1 MLSSIPS
8 HVVEAAVRYDDV
20 DDDDGSVGQTRSG
33 LFTPIGTGVEDGT
46 PAPSDASTKGKE
58 APATPAK
65 EEASPSIISVD
76 QEEVQEVPDEV
87 IEPASREATP
97 IPVVDEAAT
106 PQAGSGQFS
115 PPKSGYMEPVPSPKP
130 KEAHPAADAEVDIPT
145 QPTLGP
151 ASDDENAEAETAPPQ
166 EPTEATPEAEQVV
179 DDSQPPEPAPADVS
193 SSKGPAPITRPFD
206 ELEGGDT
213 DADAE
218 TDADG
223 EADPDYVAGGDNSAF
238 FAEPDA
244 FKLMGSN
251 STVAPGPIKDDEPS
265 PLATPSSQEETKEE
279 LTEDIETVTIDSLSE
294 PPETNGPPE
303 APVQAEEPIMPEET
317 AAPEEAVEPE
327 KAVEPEQAV
336 ALEEP
341 FEPREPE
348 QPNGSKATPDTEEDA
363 ATVEAPDAEEQPST
377 SATTPVDSEP
387 SQTQKSRKRKRKSP
401 APALPPRVTR
411 SKASTTEAPRRT
423 RSQAKMVT
431 NGKGKQKA
439 KPASKTAPESVKD
452 DSTDIASSRAA
463 SVVVENKMLPT
474 PSGSASRAPSIA
486 STESVESL
494 APSAT
499 MEPPPPVDMR
509 PLFHSHTHSF
519 IHHHHHRP
527 AAPPSALAP
536 PITLSQPSAHSRT
549 SSSAIEVQSTSA
561 SLQQT
566 PRKLRAPSVSSP
578 VTRSNCKFHK
588 ISLPREEGGPRV
600 SFIVP
605 GCSLGDGELMSSQEI
620 VDHGFATFDDHG
632 RMIPDIESLD
642 FNSYLIGVLRQLV
655 GVDLLR
661 EQEVFYLPN
670 PGERVSKKPGNK
682 PALDKGKRPRQSISV
697 IDYAALHDPKS
708 PRSPVASASQSR
720 SHRRSVTPSVHSRV
734 TGSYGDAASVTGSS
748 ARPQDA
754 SRPGTASIMSGN
766 SDLSDVDDLAEEA
779 PKAKRLK
786 RSPLDEAD
794 NVSVSSA
801 SVSAS
806 VGPSQSQSKPTKLR
820 RSTRRPLNPDAA
832 AYKPG
837 PDDAAEESAEE
848 AAPKE
853 TKNKR
858 RKSSAKSNKRRLTE
872 DTVSA
877 SAPVAKRTR
886 MRKSHSAAD
895 AQKS

>member
-1 MLSSIPS
+1 
-8 HVVEAAVRYDDV
+8 
-20 DDDDGSVGQTRSG
+20 
-33 LFTPIGTGVEDGT
+33 
-46 PAPSDASTKGKE
+46 
-58 APATPAK
+58 
-65 EEASPSIISVD
+65 
-76 QEEVQEVPDEV
+76 
-87 IEPASREATP
+87 
-97 IPVVDEAAT
+97 
-106 PQAGSGQFS
+106 
-115 PPKSGYMEPVPSPKP
+115 
-130 KEAHPAADAEVDIPT
+130 
-145 QPTLGP
+145 
-151 ASDDENAEAETAPPQ
+151 
-166 EPTEATPEAEQVV
+166 
-179 DDSQPPEPAPADVS
+179 
-193 SSKGPAPITRPFD
+193 
-206 ELEGGDT
+206 
-213 DADAE
+213 
-218 TDADG
+218 
-223 EADPDYVAGGDNSAF
+223 
-238 FAEPDA
+238 
-244 FKLMGSN
+244 
-251 STVAPGPIKDDEPS
+251 
-265 PLATPSSQEETKEE
+265 
-279 LTEDIETVTIDSLSE
+279 
-294 PPETNGPPE
+294 
-303 APVQAEEPIMPEET
+303 MPEEI
-317 AAPEEAVEPE
+317 AAPEETVEPKE
-327 KAVEPEQAV
+327 AVEPEQAA

-341 FEPREPE
+341 FEPRGPE
-348 QPNGSKATPDTEEDA
+348 QSNSSKVTPDTEDA
-363 ATVEAPDAEEQPST
+363 ATAEAPEAEEQPST

-401 APALPPRVTR
+401 ASALPPRVTR
-411 SKASTTEAPRRT
+411 SQASTTDVTRRT
-423 RSQAKMVT
+423 RSQAKVDT
-431 NGKGKQKA
+431 NGKGKQTA
-439 KPASKTAPESVKD
+439 KPASKPAPESVKD

-474 PSGSASRAPSIA
+474 PSGSASRAPSVA

-494 APSAT
+494 APSAM

-536 PITLSQPSAHSRT
+536 PLTLSQPSVRSGA
-549 SSSAIEVQSTSA
+549 SSSAAENQPPSA
-561 SLQQT
+561 TVQQT
-566 PRKLRAPSVSSP
+566 PRKRRAPSLSSP
-578 VTRSNCKFHK
+578 VTRSNCKFHR

-605 GCSLGDGELMSSQEI
+605 GCSLGDGELMASQEI

-670 PGERVSKKPGNK
+670 PGEQVSKKSGNK
-682 PALDKGKRPRQSISV
+682 ATVDKGKRPRQSISA

-708 PRSPVASASQSR
+708 PRSPVASGSQSR
-720 SHRRSVTPSVHSRV
+720 SQRRSVTPSVHSRT
-734 TGSYGDAASVTGSS
+734 TGSHADAASVTGSS

-754 SRPGTASIMSGN
+754 SRPGTASIMSGD

-779 PKAKRLK
+779 PEPKRLK

-794 NVSVSSA
+794 NASVSSA

-806 VGPSQSQSKPTKLR
+806 VGPSQSQSKPTNLR

-837 PDDAAEESAEE
+837 PDDAADESAEE

-853 TKNKR
+853 IKNKR
-858 RKSSAKSNKRRLTE
+858 RKSNAKSNKRRLTE